1 MGTVV
6 QIQVNVNDAKAL
18 AALTNIE
25 TIGKRLSS
33 TPIEIKI
40 NAGAVDKVSKSVI
53 QLTKE
58 QTKQATASAKQAAAE
73 AKVQVAQ
80 EKTKQT
86 SNRLA
91 AQQEKTAQSANRLA
105 AGQTKAASAT
115 QKAGSEAQKA
125 SGLTDL
131 LGDSLGRIIAKQAAW
146 QLLGNG
152 IAGIKNAFVDALDTM
167 KEVDSELATVRKV
180 TGMTKD
186 EMNALGEAAYSTAS
200 KYGVS
205 ANEYLENVST
215 FARAGYKDASEE
227 LGELAIK
234 TQLVGDTD
242 QETAAQFLLSAD
254 AAWKYHGNV
263 EKLSLAL
270 DEANTIDNNYATSI
284 QKIAEGLPI
293 VANVAAMAG
302 MSMEE
307 TMGMLGTITAVTQE
321 TGTKA
326 ATAARALILNILGD
340 TTTEIADGVTATEES
355 VKSLSGILQKYAPEV
370 VAAAQATG
378 KLINPMKAIGAL
390 SQAAKDGLLTE
401 ADLMTLV
408 SALGGKLRTNQLVA
422 LLENF
427 DMYSDM
433 LQDMGVA
440 AGSADQEISVMLD
453 TWDAKANILKNTWTE
468 FVSHVADTS
477 LIKGGLDVITGL
489 IKGLDSDFVHFA
501 ITVAGVTTAAAACIE
516 IAKSLNGTTFIS
528 TLTGMLQSVT
538 DFRAGIALLTET
550 MLASPLFYVAL
561 GTAVIY
567 GIVKAVDG
575 LTVSYEEQAQI
586 LSDLKSQYQETYGQ
600 GTRFDDL
607 KSRVGELTIAE
618 QNEYNILKMR
628 NDEAE
633 RQIKIAKDAEFEK
646 WMSENWDKNT
656 AVSSD
661 TFDSKAGQ
669 TSTLGADTVSK
680 FRSELAAAH
689 DEYNKGQITLTEYK
703 AKIVEVASGYDALY
717 DKLAGYRDAGEPI
730 GEDAET
736 FLELYEMLAEQA
748 AEVGDTTADA
758 FDDITDATDAAT
770 EALQRYEDA
779 LDGLKDREEAANK
792 IRSAF
797 EQAKEDFEAGKLGS
811 VNLGAFLEAYV
822 PDDVKSKLKYS
833 IEDMWA
839 WVMNGNTGKILGAG
853 DNMFY
858 EAFNV
863 IKDAFNG
870 GALDGIVEMDGDVIK
885 TISSVQ
891 ELADALGITE
901 ALAQSVIEAIS
912 NYMDGMFYTGD
923 QAANVLMQVNEAL
936 QGTTPTLYGFLEA
949 LRDTQGFTT
958 VEQILES
965 MEALQRAGA
974 IDWLDKLG
982 VETWEEA
989 KDIIIPV
996 IEQLMGKTQELA
1008 DAANE
1013 PISIRVETD
1022 DAEAK
1027 IRDLEERQAALADNP
1042 IEVPTEAPGAEETA
1056 EELGNIKETQD
1067 GISDKKDIDV
1077 SVNDNAS
1084 PTLASIK
1091 SSIDS
1096 LHDKTVTITVVTHN
1110 VTTGSSHYSG
1120 KFASGTKNAPGGS
1133 SLVNDGAP
1141 VNGSAAELIVDKGQ
1155 AYIANDGKPAIV
1167 DLSPGATVFTAQE
1180 TKDIFDS
1187 DAKTVIPAFAGGT
1200 GLVQPP
1206 KVTGGS
1212 SRVKARRSSSKKE
1225 KDPLTEEIDDLL
1237 KNLDKQ
1243 IKLAQNRNDKAQ
1255 EQALQEEATRLV
1267 KEYVGKY
1274 LAKGYSET
1282 SDEVLDLLNKGY
1294 GYSDDLMDEL
1304 VDALEALTD
1313 STNKANKL
1321 AEKQQDVEDAKEALE
1336 NVKNQRT
1343 VRIYNDETGQ
1353 WEWIAKA
1360 DDIKKAQETLDKAQE
1375 SLRDE
1380 ETDNWLDALKDAN
1393 IGDLAGIEMS
1403 PAIKELI
1410 EGATEEEQ
1418 RRIADILSA
1427 ITGSVEKT
1435 ADTNGESIIKSTDS
1449 HDTNYYI
1456 DGIKLSEADAKGM
1469 TLAQLVNYIR
1479 DLNLT

>member
-40 NAGAVDKVSKSVI
+40 KTDSIEKV
-53 QLTKE
+53 TKETVQYARE
-58 QTKQATASAKQAAAE
+58 QTKQLAITAKQTLE
-73 AKVQVAQ
+73 ETKLQVER
-80 EKTKQT
+80 EKHARQT
-86 SNRLA
+86 ERLA
-91 AQQEKTAQSANRLA
+91 AAQNKGAQSADKFA
-105 AGQTKAASAT
+105 ASQTKAASAT
-115 QKAGSEAQKA
+115 QKAGSEAQKTSA
-125 SGLTDL
+125 LTDL
-131 LGDSLGRIIAKQAAW
+131 LGDSLGRIVAKQAAW

-186 EMNALGEAAYSTAS
+186 EMNALGEAAYATAS

-293 VANVAAMAG
+293 VANVASMAG

-307 TMGMLGTITAVTQE
+307 TMSMLGTITAVTQE
-321 TGTKA
+321 SGTKA

-340 TTTEIADGVTATEES
+340 TTTEISEGVTATEES

-378 KLINPMKAIGAL
+378 KLINPMKAIEAL
-390 SQAAKDGLLTE
+390 SKAAKDGLLTE

-489 IKGLDSDFVHFA
+489 IKGLDSDFGHFA
-501 ITVAGVTTAAAACIE
+501 ITVAGVTTAAAACID
-516 IAKSLNGTTFIS
+516 ILKSLKGTAFIS
-528 TLTGMLQSVT
+528 TLTGMRQSVA
-538 DFRAGIALLTET
+538 DFTAGIDLLTEA
-550 MLASPLFYVAL
+550 MLKSPLFYVAL

-717 DKLAGYRDAGEPI
+717 DKLAEYRDAGEAI

-748 AEVGDTTADA
+748 AEAGDTTADA

-770 EALQRYEDA
+770 EALKRYEDA

-797 EQAKEDFEAGKLGS
+797 EQAKEDFESGKLGS

-833 IEDMWA
+833 VEDMWA

-863 IKDAFNG
+863 IKDAFSS

-1013 PISIRVETD
+1013 PISIKVETD

-1067 GISDKKDIDV
+1067 GISDEKDINV
-1077 SVNDNAS
+1077 SVTDNAS
-1084 PTLASIK
+1084 SVLASIK
-1091 SSIDS
+1091 SGIDA
-1096 LHDKTVTITVVTHN
+1096 LHDKTITITVITNN
-1110 VTTGSSHYSG
+1110 VTTGGSHYSG

-1180 TKDIFDS
+1180 TKDIFDG

-1336 NVKNQRT
+1336 NVKKQRT